1 MNRLAR
7 AVAALAFTVVSLPAR
22 AEDAPPA
29 PPPVV
34 EAFPEP
40 AVLPTP
46 VVEAEPSTADAQVVP
61 SEAPSQDEAWRMYE
75 AAFTAAVAGRN
86 EEALAAV
93 VQLRARYPESGAA
106 ALGEE
111 LARQLETLGLNGRRR
126 MSDALRGKLD
136 RPTAQPLTTSATAA
150 PAASQSTS
158 PSPSAPAPSQPS
170 VAGTRRHATLREA
183 LHDEQPTLQAR
194 AEFVV
199 FQALHG
205 ITLGGEVCALTGGC
219 GLGVAL
225 LPMLAGG
232 GAAWAA
238 LAFSSEG
245 ITAGHALAIDSGVLW
260 GAWHGI
266 AFAGIS
272 NAFNSATL
280 GIVMTGQLA
289 GMVAGHF
296 AWAGLGLSAG
306 DMSLMNS
313 VGIWTGAFT
322 LLATGAMGLQGSTS
336 GLFALLLAASDVG
349 LVGGALLSRV
359 LPMSRGRTL
368 VLDAGV
374 VLGGLLGFALHTALL
389 GSGGSLQTTTGAVL
403 AGSVAGLVT
412 SGVLTRDWDL
422 ELLGTPG
429 NVQVGLAPTPGGGG
443 GQLVIGGRL

>member
-1 MNRLAR
+1 MNRLAC
-7 AVAALAFTVVSLPAR
+7 AVAALAFTFLSPPAR

-34 EAFPEP
+34 EAVPEP

-46 VVEAEPSTADAQVVP
+46 VVETEPSTAPAEAVP
-61 SEAPSQDEAWRMYE
+61 SEAPSQVEAWRLYE
-75 AAFTAAVAGRN
+75 AAFASAVAGRN
-86 EEALAAV
+86 EEALATLG
-93 VQLRARYPESGAA
+93 QLRARYPESGAA

-111 LARQLETLGLNGRRR
+111 LARQLEALRGHGRRR
-126 MSDALRGKLD
+126 MADALRRKLD
-136 RPTAQPLTTSATAA
+136 TPAAQQLAAAPTA
-150 PAASQSTS
+150 ASRATS
-158 PSPSAPAPSQPS
+158 PSPSAPGPSQPS
-170 VAGTRRHATLREA
+170 VAGTRRYASLREA
-183 LHDEQPTLQAR
+183 LHDEQPTIQAR

-199 FQALHG
+199 FQSLHG
-205 ITLGGEVCALTGGC
+205 ITLGGQVCALTGGC

-238 LAFSSEG
+238 LAFSSDG

-280 GIVMTGQLA
+280 GGVMVGQLA
-289 GMVAGHF
+289 GMVAGHL
-296 AWAGLGLSAG
+296 AWGALGLSAG

-313 VGIWTGAFT
+313 AGIWTGVFT
-322 LLATGAMGLQGSTS
+322 MLAAGAAGLQGSTS

-349 LVGGALLSRV
+349 LVGGALISRV

-389 GSGGSLQTTTGAVL
+389 GSSGTFQTTTGAVL
-403 AGSVAGLVT
+403 AGGVAGMVT
-412 SGVLTRDWDL
+412 AGMLTRDWDL

-429 NVQVGLAPTPGGGG
+429 TVQVGLAPTPGGGG
-443 GQLVIGGRL
+443 QVVIGGRL